1 MKNKIGILYLIL
13 CLFFYSSNIHSADK
27 FSYEANQIEVLD
39 NGNIIKSRKGVK
51 IFLNDN
57 IDILSNNFQYNK
69 KKGLVE
75 LSGDVKIIDR
85 WYGWIEIF
93 KKLME
98 IVYSIKSNWK

>member
-39 NGNIIKSRKGVK
+39 NGNIIKSQKGVK

-57 IDILSNNFQYNK
+57 IYILSNNFQYNK
-69 KKGLVE
+69 KKGL
-75 LSGDVKIIDR
+75 D
-85 WYGWIEIF
+85 
-93 KKLME
+93 
-98 IVYSIKSNWK
+98 